1 MRITR
6 EQAALLLG
14 VDPDASPEQVNHAWR
29 VWAKLAHPDAGGD
42 REHFE
47 ALAQARA
54 VLTRGG
60 QQASRLTHQEATSTA
75 PAPRTPLRQVC
86 CRPNA
91 RRAFVLAMVV
101 LGAIL
106 IAVLAAHSSDL
117 GAAVAVGIAA
127 SSIAITIQ
135 RTVLTGKAD
144 TGHRITVLTVA
155 WLPMAALLSGIVVLQ
170 GAAIVGFLPVVALP
184 FVVTVGLVNP
194 GAGLWR
200 PVRLPS

>member
-1 MRITR
+1 M
-6 EQAALLLG
+6 
-14 VDPDASPEQVNHAWR
+14 
-29 VWAKLAHPDAGGD
+29 
-42 REHFE
+42 
-47 ALAQARA
+47 
-54 VLTRGG
+54 
-60 QQASRLTHQEATSTA
+60 
-75 PAPRTPLRQVC
+75 
-86 CRPNA
+86 
-91 RRAFVLAMVV
+91 LAMVV

-117 GAAVAVGIAA
+117 RAAVAVGIAA

-200 PVRLPS
+200 PVRLSS